1 MENKLKAVFGNHH
14 GLDEKSI
21 DYLTKA
27 LEKNNLPGIDYI
39 EFKNSLGALLEMNM
53 EEVMAFKSAY
63 ATAATM
69 GLTKEKLRKTAEHYK
84 NVLTN
89 EKQQFDAALEKQ
101 VKIKIDS
108 KQEEVGKL
116 RKQVEEWQLK
126 IKQLEEKIAK
136 AQSTIESADDHI
148 KAHKEKIDSTRE
160 SFEFTWQSILNQINI
175 DIENIDKY
183 LS

>member
-1 MENKLKAVFGNHH
+1 MQNKLKAVFGSHH

-39 EFKNSLGALLEMNM
+39 EFKQSLGALLEMDM
-53 EEVMAFKSAY
+53 DEEMAFKSAF
-63 ATAATM
+63 ATASTM
-69 GLTKEKLRKTAEHYK
+69 GLTKEKLKKTAEHYK

-89 EKQQFDAALEKQ
+89 ERKQFDAALEKQ
-101 VKIKIDS
+101 VKQKVDS
-108 KQEEVGKL
+108 KLQEVEKL
-116 RKQVEEWQLK
+116 RKQVEDYKAKINQL
-126 IKQLEEKIAK
+126 QEKIVK
-136 AQSTIESADDHI
+136 AQGTIDQADDHI
-148 KAHKEKIDSTRE
+148 KSAKEKIDNTRE

-175 DIENIDKY
+175 DIENIDNY